1 MFQSKNF
8 ICSCCKTEQ
17 HDGTFLTTQ
26 NNKNWRYVCCFC
38 IQDELTN
45 KNNIFTEPDAT
56 IEIINKDDN

>member
-17 HDGTFLTTQ
+17 HDGTFLTTK

-38 IQDELTN
+38 IPDELTERDLSELLTLRD
-45 KNNIFTEPDAT
+45 KEGL
-56 IEIINKDDN
+56 ES